1 MQAVEESLTRLAA
14 LLGLAPPGVALAAR
28 LDAGNLPSTAAIDVQ
43 YQAAAI
49 DFPILMA
56 EEFLV

>member
-56 EEFLV
+56 